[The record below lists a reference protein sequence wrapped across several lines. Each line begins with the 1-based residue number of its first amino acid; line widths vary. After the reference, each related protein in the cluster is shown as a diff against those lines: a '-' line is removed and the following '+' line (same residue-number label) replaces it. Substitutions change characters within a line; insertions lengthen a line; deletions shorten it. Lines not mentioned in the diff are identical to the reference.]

1 MSFAL
6 SESALTLLMLLA
18 ILAVV
23 GVATMGG
30 VRLRRGAA
38 LERQSRQAE
47 LTCRHIHALE
57 RDAGF
62 SYSACLARE
71 HCAADPKQRAELPR

>member
-1 MSFAL
+1 MEFAL
-6 SESALTLLMLLA
+6 SGAAVNFLLFFAIMAL
-18 ILAVV
+18 V
-23 GVATMGG
+23 GVATVGG

-62 SYSACLARE
+62 SYSPCLARD

>member
-1 MSFAL
+1 MTETAL
-6 SESALTLLMLLA
+6 SVLLFLA
-18 ILAVV
+18 IMAVL
-23 GVATMGG
+23 GVAAVGG
-30 VRLRRGAA
+30 VHLRRGAA
-38 LERQSRQAE
+38 LERQARQAE

-62 SYSACLARE
+62 SYSACLARD